1 MSNLKKLI
9 EEIEIEKIK
18 SELSEI
24 FNDAELEIEKV
35 FGKL

>member
-9 EEIEIEKIK
+9 EMEKIK

-24 FNDAELEIEKV
+24 FNKIISLFII
-35 FGKL
+35 